1 MSTKKKPA
9 PSSSGTSQLR
19 FTATIKAAGK
29 TATGILVPDEIVA
42 QLGTSKRPAV
52 HVTINGHTY
61 RNTIASMGGV
71 YMVGVSA
78 EERKN
83 TGVAAGD
90 TVDVTLALDTEPRT
104 VAVPADLAAAL
115 NDDTQ
120 AAAFFNTISYSN
132 KRWYT
137 LWIDSAKKVET
148 RQARVSKAIEMLRAG
163 RKQG

>member
-1 MSTKKKPA
+1 MSTKK
-9 PSSSGTSQLR
+9 TSTAAGEPEIR

-29 TATGILVPDEIVA
+29 TATGIVVPDEIVA
-42 QLGTSKRPAV
+42 RLGTSKRPAV
-52 HVTINGHTY
+52 RVTINGHTY

-78 EERKN
+78 QERVN

-90 TVDVTLALDTEPRT
+90 TVEVGLALDTNART
-104 VAVPADLAAAL
+104 VDIPPDLAAAL
-115 NDDTQ
+115 NNDAR
-120 AAAFFNTISYSN
+120 AAAFFDTISYSN

-137 LWIDSAKKVET
+137 LWIESAKKAET
-148 RQARVSKAIEMLRAG
+148 RDARVTKAIDMLRAG